1 MKKISIILFAMLI
14 IACSSDSNDSSVET
28 AEDPRMASSAITNI
42 YATGKVAEQSAEQ
55 AKKTIFGKWDLGSSS
70 SQSARENVNCSFSYI
85 EFTEDDYLMGLYSS
99 EMPEDQQ
106 NIVVYGTFDMIEVN
120 QKVTSI
126 KLKTFYEGQS
136 VDIASVT
143 GIEVKEV
150 NGALDISFNFNFTTS
165 MDNIGVP
172 CSNDLSKDY
181 AAEKEAA
188 MDATLTADI
197 TTNHYKVVGN
207 WTLSDISE
215 IDQDGQV
222 SQDFA
227 DMFTNYCEDKFE
239 DDFNDGIIST
249 NADYEEFLKD
259 CKVPNK
265 SVLKLTTFGSY
276 VFMDLKDDE
285 IIEAEIGVWSWT
297 DDSQTKIT
305 VGQPGEDQATTG
317 TLVSVSESQL
327 IFTFDEMDYDY
338 DTGQII
344 QYQITYTFTK

>member
-1 MKKISIILFAMLI
+1 MLI
-14 IACSSDSNDSSVET
+14 IACSSDSNDSSAET

-222 SQDFA
+222 GEDFA
-227 DMFTNYCEDKFE
+227 DMFTNYCEDKFQ
-239 DDFNDGIIST
+239 DDFNDGDGNGYN

>member
-1 MKKISIILFAMLI
+1 MKKISITLFAMLI
-14 IACSSDSNDSSVET
+14 IACSSDSNDSSVEV

-70 SQSARENVNCSFSYI
+70 SQSGRENVNCSFSYI
-85 EFTEDDYLMGLYSS
+85 EFTEEDYLMGLYSS

-120 QKVTSI
+120 QKVTSV

-136 VDIASVT
+136 VDIASIT
-143 GIEVKEV
+143 DIEVKEV

-165 MDNIGVP
+165 MDNIGIP
-172 CSNDLSKDY
+172 CSNDLSKNY

-188 MDATLTADI
+188 MDETLTAD
-197 TTNHYKVVGN
+197 TSTNHYKVVGN
-207 WTLSDISE
+207 WTLSDYSE
-215 IDQDGQV
+215 SDQDEQGG
-222 SQDFA
+222 DFA
-227 DMFTNYCEDKFE
+227 NYYTDWCEDKFE
-239 DDFNDGIIST
+239 DDFNDGNIST
-249 NADYEEFLKD
+249 NADYEEFLKE

-276 VFMDLKDDE
+276 ILMDLKDSE
-285 IIEAEIGVWSWT
+285 IIDAEMGVWSWT
-297 DDSQTKIT
+297 DDLQTKIS
-305 VGQPGEDQATTG
+305 VGQPGEDQAVTG
-317 TLVSVSESQL
+317 SLISVTESQL

-344 QYQITYTFTK
+344 QYQTKYTFTK